1 LLDAD
6 LRNADLTGS
15 LVFGTSA
22 WNLKLEGTTQ
32 RDLVI
37 TEFNQPSVTV
47 DDIEVAQFVY
57 LLLHNEKIR
66 DVIDTIGKKAVLIL
80 GRSSTLEL
88 RTRDYVPIL
97 FDFDKPARTSP
108 LRFQPWLTWRAL
120 SSPT

>member
-108 LRFQPWLTWRAL
+108 LRFQPWLIWRAL